1 MLGDLTDIP
10 ASWIVFRVEL
20 RLNSV
25 EAMEGAGEFAL
36 ELLQGGI
43 HVGLFDG
50 TPKGTLEAW

>member
-1 MLGDLTDIP
+1 
-10 ASWIVFRVEL
+10 VFRVEL
-20 RLNSV
+20 CLNGV

-43 HVGLFDG
+43 HIGLFEG